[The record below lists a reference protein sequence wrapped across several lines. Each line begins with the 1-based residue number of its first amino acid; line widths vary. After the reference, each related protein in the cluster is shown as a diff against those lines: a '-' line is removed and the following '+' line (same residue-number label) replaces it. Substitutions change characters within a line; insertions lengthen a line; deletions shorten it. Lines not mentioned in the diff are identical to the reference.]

1 VEDLSQYLDEFL
13 ADARDRIDSLSNA
26 ILTLEKIVKEGGSE
40 EEKKAMIDQ
49 IFRDAHTL
57 KGTAATMGFMK
68 LSKVAHKMENLFDL
82 VRSGK
87 VEPTPELIDV
97 LLEFLDIIEAMVDN
111 IEETGEEGD
120 FDVDELFEK
129 AQKFFDQAGA
139 GGEKEEKGEAGGRS
153 EGSGESAEGS
163 ETGESEGPPAEAGN
177 RYLVKVY
184 FQKDAPLRG
193 VRAFL
198 ILSDLEELGVVIET
212 NPERK
217 VIEDGKADVD
227 VLEFVIETDEDPE
240 KIKTVVSRHPEVEKV
255 EVQTLGGETVASGE
269 GAKVE
274 GGEKKYEVIVYLQKD
289 APLKG
294 VRSYLV
300 LQDLQKVGLVEK
312 TEPNAIDIQN
322 GELIDGYY
330 FKVIL
335 KTNLSKEDIVKIVTK
350 HPDVESV
357 DVREAGEGA
366 PAQAQPKEEKKE
378 TKKETKAEKK
388 TKKAS
393 KTPVKTPKVKISKII
408 KVDVSHLDRLMNLVG
423 ELVITKG
430 RLEQIAERLGD
441 RELLETL
448 STLSRLLTELQDEI
462 MEMRLTPVAEV
473 FNKFPRMVRELARK
487 MGKEVEFI
495 IEGADIEV
503 DRTILDKLGD
513 VLVHLLRNAI
523 DHGIEPP
530 EEREKLGKPRA
541 GRLELIARRERSHVE
556 IIVRDDGRGIDPEK
570 IKKKAIEKGLITPE
584 QAAEMSD
591 EEAINLIFLPGFSTK
606 DQVTDV
612 SGRGVGMDVV
622 KEVVKSLNG
631 SIAVYSEVGKGTTFV
646 LKLPVSMA
654 IIQALLIK
662 VQDEVYAVPINNILE
677 SIEIKRENL
686 KSIGG
691 KEVIV
696 LRGEIIPVIMLH
708 ELFGLPMPELE
719 EFPALVVDLGAQKV
733 AIGVDELL
741 HKKDIVI
748 KSLGKMLSHISG
760 FAGATILGDGS
771 VVLIIEINGLL
782 GGGRGGI

>member
-1 VEDLSQYLDEFL
+1 MEDLSQYLDEFL

-40 EEKKAMIDQ
+40 EEKRAMIDQ

-68 LSKVAHKMENLFDL
+68 LSEVAHKMENLFDL
-82 VRSGK
+82 VRSGRI
-87 VEPTPELIDV
+87 EPTPELIDV
-97 LLEFLDIIEAMVDN
+97 LLEFLDVIEAMVDS
-111 IEETGEEGD
+111 IEETGSEGD
-120 FDVDELFEK
+120 FDVDSLFEK
-129 AQKFFDQAGA
+129 AQKFFDQAENGGDKEKQKA
-139 GGEKEEKGEAGGRS
+139 GETREKEAPN
-153 EGSGESAEGS
+153 EGKTEEVREP
-163 ETGESEGPPAEAGN
+163 ETSLSGN
-177 RYLVKVY
+177 RYLVRIY

-198 ILSDLEELGVVIET
+198 ILSDLEEIGTVVKT

-217 VIEDGKADVD
+217 IIEDGKADVD
-227 VLEFVIETDEDPE
+227 VLEFVVETEEDPE
-240 KIKTVVSRHPEVEKV
+240 RVKTIVSRHPEVEKV

-269 GAKVE
+269 GGQAEGVE
-274 GGEKKYEVIVYLQKD
+274 KEYEVIVYLQKD

-300 LQDLQKVGLVEK
+300 LQDLQKVGTVEK

-322 GELIDGYY
+322 GELLDGYY
-330 FKVIL
+330 FKVTL
-335 KTNLSKEDIVKIVTK
+335 RTNLSREDIVKIVMK

-357 DVREAGEGA
+357 DVREVREKDT
-366 PAQAQPKEEKKE
+366 QEAQPRAEKTREKKE
-378 TKKETKAEKK
+378 GKAEKK
-388 TKKAS
+388 EKKSTKA
-393 KTPVKTPKVKISKII
+393 PIKTPKVKISKII

-541 GRLELIARRERSHVE
+541 GRLELIAKRERSHVE

-570 IKKKAIEKGLITPE
+570 IKRKAIEKGLITPE
-584 QAAEMSD
+584 QASEMSD

-782 GGGRGGI
+782 GGGRSGF

>member
-1 VEDLSQYLDEFL
+1 MEDLSQYLDEFL

-68 LSKVAHKMENLFDL
+68 LSEVAHKMENLFDL

-97 LLEFLDIIEAMVDN
+97 LLEFLDVIEGMVDS
-111 IEETGEEGD
+111 IEETGTEGD
-120 FDVDELFEK
+120 FDVEELFAK
-129 AQKFFDQAGA
+129 AQRFFEGEART
-139 GGEKEEKGEAGGRS
+139 EKEISKTEEKPEEAQP
-153 EGSGESAEGS
+153 EVEIPP
-163 ETGESEGPPAEAGN
+163 ETPTYRITVRFHE
-177 RYLVKVY
+177 
-184 FQKDAPLRG
+184 DAQLRG

-198 ILSDLEELGVVIET
+198 ILSDLEEIGEIIST
-212 NPERK
+212 RPDRK
-217 VIEDGKADVD
+217 TIEDGKADVD
-227 VLEFVIETDEDPE
+227 ILEFVISTQEEPE
-240 KIKTVVSRHPEVEKV
+240 SIKRLVSRHPEVKEVTV
-255 EVQTLGGETVASGE
+255 EPYIQSEDSEQKET
-269 GAKVE
+269 
-274 GGEKKYEVIVYLQKD
+274 KKEEYTVTVYLQKD

-294 VRSYLV
+294 VRSFLV
-300 LQDLQKVGLVEK
+300 IQDLQKIGTIKDTIPDV
-312 TEPNAIDIQN
+312 NSIQN
-322 GELIDGYY
+322 GDLIDGYY

-335 KTNLSKEDIVKIVTK
+335 VTELSPEDIVKLIKK
-350 HPDVESV
+350 HPDVESA
-357 DVREAGEGA
+357 DVSKGEPREE
-366 PAQAQPKEEKKE
+366 PKKPTVTVEKKDA
-378 TKKETKAEKK
+378 TP
-388 TKKAS
+388 KKAA
-393 KTPVKTPKVKISKII
+393 KGKRPVATPKVKISRII
-408 KVDVSHLDRLMNLVG
+408 KVDVSNLDRLMNLVG

-495 IEGADIEV
+495 VEGADIEV

-541 GRLELIARRERSHVE
+541 GRVELIARRERSHVE

-570 IKKKAIEKGLITPE
+570 VKRKAIEKGLITPE

-606 DQVTDV
+606 EQVTDV

-622 KEVVKSLNG
+622 KDVVKSLNG
-631 SIAVYSEVGKGTTFV
+631 SISVQSEVGKGSTFI

-708 ELFGLPMPELE
+708 ELFNLPVPDMD

>member
-1 VEDLSQYLDEFL
+1 MEDISQYLDEFL

-68 LSKVAHKMENLFDL
+68 LSEVAHKMENLFDL

-87 VEPTPELIDV
+87 IEPTPELIDV

-120 FDVDELFEK
+120 FDVDSLFEK

-139 GGEKEEKGEAGGRS
+139 GGGKKEEEKAEKEEKAPEEGEV
-153 EGSGESAEGS
+153 EGAEAP
-163 ETGESEGPPAEAGN
+163 ETPPAGN

-184 FQKDAPLRG
+184 FEKGAPLRG

-198 ILSDLEELGVVIET
+198 ILSDLEELGIVLET

-217 VIEDGKADVD
+217 IIEDGKADVD
-227 VLEFVIETDEDPE
+227 VLEFVIETEEDPE

-255 EVQTLGGETVASGE
+255 EIQTLGGKTVASGE
-269 GAKVE
+269 GEKGE
-274 GGEKKYEVIVYLQKD
+274 GGEKRYEVTVYLQKD

-300 LQDLQKVGLVEK
+300 LQDLQKVGIIEK
-312 TEPNAIDIQN
+312 TEPNEIEIQN

-330 FKVIL
+330 FRVIL
-335 KTNLSKEDIVKIVTK
+335 RTNLKKEDIAKIVTK
-350 HPDVESV
+350 HPDVESA
-357 DVREAGEGA
+357 DVREIGEEA
-366 PAQAQPKEEKKE
+366 PAQAQPKPEKKE
-378 TKKETKAEKK
+378 EKKETKAEKK
-388 TKKAS
+388 EKKTA
-393 KTPVKTPKVKISKII
+393 KGPIKTPKVKISKII

-495 IEGADIEV
+495 VEGADIEV

-530 EEREKLGKPRA
+530 EERVKLGKPRA
-541 GRLELIARRERSHVE
+541 GRVELIAKRERSHVE

-570 IKKKAIEKGLITPE
+570 VKKKAIEKGLITPDR
-584 QAAEMSD
+584 AAEMSD

-606 DQVTDV
+606 EQVTDV

-631 SIAVYSEVGKGTTFV
+631 TISVKSEVGKGTTFI

-708 ELFGLPMPELE
+708 ELFGLPVPELN

-748 KSLGKMLSHISG
+748 KSLGKLLSHISG

-782 GGGRGGI
+782 GGERGGI

>member
-1 VEDLSQYLDEFL
+1 MEDLSQYLDEFL

-68 LSKVAHKMENLFDL
+68 LSEVAHKMENLFDL

-87 VEPTPELIDV
+87 VEPTPDLIDV
-97 LLEFLDIIEAMVDN
+97 LLEFLDAIEGMVDS
-111 IEETGEEGD
+111 IEESGNEGD
-120 FDVDELFEK
+120 FDVEELFAK
-129 AQKFFDQAGA
+129 AEKFFS
-139 GGEKEEKGEAGGRS
+139 GGGKTKSEKEAPRAQEEEAPQAKEEVS
-153 EGSGESAEGS
+153 
-163 ETGESEGPPAEAGN
+163 PAEEVPGKKYVV
-177 RYLVKVY
+177 RVR
-184 FQKDAPLRG
+184 FHKDAQLRG

-198 ILSDLEELGVVIET
+198 ILSDLEDIGEVIKT
-212 NPERK
+212 NPDRSI
-217 VIEDGKADVD
+217 IEDGKADVD
-227 VLEFVIETDEDPE
+227 VLEFVVATDEDPE
-240 KIKTVVSRHPEVEKV
+240 KIKTLVTRHPEVEDAEIEELKQEEGV
-255 EVQTLGGETVASGE
+255 KTYTVT
-269 GAKVE
+269 
-274 GGEKKYEVIVYLQKD
+274 VYMQKD

-300 LQDLQKVGLVEK
+300 LQDLQKMGDVIK
-312 TEPNAIDIQN
+312 TVPDRVSIQN
-322 GELIDGYY
+322 GELTDGYY
-330 FKVIL
+330 FGVLLTSSLSPEDIKKVIL
-335 KTNLSKEDIVKIVTK
+335 K
-350 HPDVESV
+350 HPDVQDA
-357 DVREAGEGA
+357 DVQEGEGKEA
-366 PAQAQPKEEKKE
+366 PKPKEETAPSGKP
-378 TKKETKAEKK
+378 AAASA
-388 TKKAS
+388 KKAS
-393 KTPVKTPKVKISKII
+393 KKKLPSTPKVKVSKII
-408 KVDVSHLDRLMNLVG
+408 KVDVGHLDRLMNLVG

-487 MGKEVEFI
+487 MGKEVDFI

-530 EEREKLGKPRA
+530 EEREKAGKPRA

-556 IIVRDDGRGIDPEK
+556 IIVKDDGRGIDPEK
-570 IKKKAIEKGLITPE
+570 IKRKALEKGLITPE

-606 DQVTDV
+606 EQVTDV

-622 KEVVKSLNG
+622 KDVVKSLNG
-631 SIAVYSEVGKGTTFV
+631 SISVQSKVGEGSVFV

-654 IIQALLIK
+654 IIQALLIE
-662 VQDEVYAVPINNILE
+662 VQGEVYAVPINNILE
-677 SIEIKRENL
+677 SIEIKREDT

-696 LRGEIIPVIMLH
+696 LRGEIIPVVMLH
-708 ELFGLPMPELE
+708 ELFGLPVPEMN
-719 EFPALVVDLGAQKV
+719 EFPAIIIDLGAQKV
-733 AIGVDELL
+733 AVGVDKLL

-782 GGGRGGI
+782 GGGRGGL

>member
-1 VEDLSQYLDEFL
+1 M
-13 ADARDRIDSLSNA
+13 
-26 ILTLEKIVKEGGSE
+26 KI
-40 EEKKAMIDQ
+40 I
-49 IFRDAHTL
+49 
-57 KGTAATMGFMK
+57 
-68 LSKVAHKMENLFDL
+68 
-82 VRSGK
+82 
-87 VEPTPELIDV
+87 
-97 LLEFLDIIEAMVDN
+97 
-111 IEETGEEGD
+111 
-120 FDVDELFEK
+120 
-129 AQKFFDQAGA
+129 
-139 GGEKEEKGEAGGRS
+139 
-153 EGSGESAEGS
+153 
-163 ETGESEGPPAEAGN
+163 
-177 RYLVKVY
+177 
-184 FQKDAPLRG
+184 
-193 VRAFL
+193 
-198 ILSDLEELGVVIET
+198 
-212 NPERK
+212 
-217 VIEDGKADVD
+217 
-227 VLEFVIETDEDPE
+227 
-240 KIKTVVSRHPEVEKV
+240 
-255 EVQTLGGETVASGE
+255 
-269 GAKVE
+269 
-274 GGEKKYEVIVYLQKD
+274 
-289 APLKG
+289 
-294 VRSYLV
+294 
-300 LQDLQKVGLVEK
+300 
-312 TEPNAIDIQN
+312 
-322 GELIDGYY
+322 
-330 FKVIL
+330 
-335 KTNLSKEDIVKIVTK
+335 TK
-350 HPDVESV
+350 HPDVENA
-357 DVREAGEGA
+357 DVREIEGTTPQA
-366 PAQAQPKEEKKE
+366 EAQPKVEKKE
-378 TKKETKAEKK
+378 KGEK
-388 TKKAS
+388 TKKPEKKAA
-393 KTPVKTPKVKISKII
+393 KPPVKTPKVKISKII

-530 EEREKLGKPRA
+530 EEREKLGKPRT
-541 GRLELIARRERSHVE
+541 GRLELIAKRERSHVE

>member
-1 VEDLSQYLDEFL
+1 MEDLSQYLDEFL

-40 EEKKAMIDQ
+40 EEKRAMIDQ

-68 LSKVAHKMENLFDL
+68 LSEVAHKMENLFDL

-87 VEPTPELIDV
+87 IEPTPELIDV

-120 FDVDELFEK
+120 FDVDSLFEK
-129 AQKFFDQAGA
+129 AQKFFDQAGS
-139 GGEKEEKGEAGGRS
+139 GGKEEKAEKKEEKPKGGK
-153 EGSGESAEGS
+153 
-163 ETGESEGPPAEAGN
+163 TKEGPPEAETRTGN

-198 ILSDLEELGVVIET
+198 ILSDLDELGNVIET

-217 VIEDGKADVD
+217 IIEDGKADVD
-227 VLEFVIETDEDPE
+227 ILEFVIETDEDPE
-240 KIKTVVSRHPEVEKV
+240 RIKTVVSRHPEVEKV
-255 EVQTLGGETVASGE
+255 EVQTLGGETVTSGE
-269 GAKVE
+269 GAPSE
-274 GGEKKYEVIVYLQKD
+274 GGERKYEVTVYLQKD

-300 LQDLQKVGLVEK
+300 LQDLQKVGIIEK

-335 KTNLSKEDIVKIVTK
+335 RTSLKKEDIVKIITK
-350 HPDVESV
+350 HPDVENA
-357 DVREAGEGA
+357 DVREIVGA
-366 PAQAQPKEEKKE
+366 TPQAETQPKVEKKE
-378 TKKETKAEKK
+378 MGEKAKKPEKK
-388 TKKAS
+388 AVKP
-393 KTPVKTPKVKISKII
+393 PVKTPKVKISKII

-530 EEREKLGKPRA
+530 EEREKLGKPRT
-541 GRLELIARRERSHVE
+541 GRLELIAKRERSHVE

-631 SIAVYSEVGKGTTFV
+631 SIAVYSEVGKGTTFI

>member
-1 VEDLSQYLDEFL
+1 MEDLSQYLDEFL

-57 KGTAATMGFMK
+57 KGTAATMGFMT

-97 LLEFLDIIEAMVDN
+97 LLEFLDVIEGMVNN
-111 IEETGEEGD
+111 IEEEGNEGD
-120 FDVDELFEK
+120 FDVEELFEK
-129 AQKFFDQAGA
+129 AQKFFEGET
-139 GGEKEEKGEAGGRS
+139 GEKEEKKETPKEEEKAEAG
-153 EGSGESAEGS
+153 EKAE
-163 ETGESEGPPAEAGN
+163 EKKEEKKPAEAPVY
-177 RYLVKVY
+177 RLKVY
-184 FQKDAPLRG
+184 FYKDAQLRG

-198 ILSDLEELGVVIET
+198 ILSDLDELGEILDT
-212 NPERK
+212 KPERK

-227 VLEFVIETDEDPE
+227 VLEFIIATEESPE
-240 KIKTVVSRHPEVEKV
+240 KLKEVVTRHPEVEKAEV
-255 EVQTLGGETVASGE
+255 EEYSPEPLKVEEGGKGAESGE
-269 GAKVE
+269 GNV
-274 GGEKKYEVIVYLQKD
+274 YTVTVYLQKD

-300 LQDLQKVGLVEK
+300 LQDLEK
-312 TEPNAIDIQN
+312 LGTVRRTLPGVAAIQN
-322 GELIDGYY
+322 GDLIDGYY
-330 FKVIL
+330 FKAL
-335 KTNLSKEDIVKIVTK
+335 LETNVSPEDIEKIVRK
-350 HPDVESV
+350 HPDVENV
-357 DVREAGEGA
+357 KVEKGEAMEA
-366 PAQAQPKEEKKE
+366 EEKAEKAE
-378 TKKETKAEKK
+378 AKAEKK
-388 TKKAS
+388 PSKAKKPS
-393 KTPVKTPKVKISKII
+393 KGIPTPKVKVSKII
-408 KVDVSHLDRLMNLVG
+408 KVDVAHLDRLMNLVG

-495 IEGADIEV
+495 VEGADIEV

-530 EEREKLGKPRA
+530 EEREKLGKPRT
-541 GRLELIARRERSHVE
+541 GKVELIAKRERSHVE
-556 IIVRDDGRGIDPEK
+556 IIVRDDGRGIDPNK
-570 IKKKAIEKGLITPE
+570 IKAKAIEKGLITPE

-606 DQVTDV
+606 EQVTDV

-622 KEVVKSLNG
+622 KDVVKSLNG
-631 SIAVYSEVGKGTTFV
+631 TISVQSEVGKGSTFI

-654 IIQALLIK
+654 IIQALLVE
-662 VQDEVYAVPINNILE
+662 VQGEIYAVPINNILE

-708 ELFGLPMPELE
+708 ELFGLPVEEKP
-719 EFPALVVDLGAQKV
+719 EFPAIVVDLGAQKV

-782 GGGRGGI
+782 GGGRSGI

>member
-1 VEDLSQYLDEFL
+1 MEDLSQYLDEFL

-68 LSKVAHKMENLFDL
+68 LSEVAHKMENLFDL

-87 VEPTPELIDV
+87 IEPTPELIDV

-120 FDVDELFEK
+120 FDVDSLFEK

-139 GGEKEEKGEAGGRS
+139 GGGKKEEEKEEKEEKAPEEGE
-153 EGSGESAEGS
+153 GEEAEAP
-163 ETGESEGPPAEAGN
+163 EAPPAGN

-198 ILSDLEELGVVIET
+198 ILSDLEELGVVVET

-227 VLEFVIETDEDPE
+227 VLEFVIETEEDPE

-269 GAKVE
+269 GRGE
-274 GGEKKYEVIVYLQKD
+274 GGERKYEVTVYLQKD

-300 LQDLQKVGLVEK
+300 LQDLQKVGVVEK

-330 FKVIL
+330 FRVIL
-335 KTNLSKEDIVKIVTK
+335 RTNLNKEDIVKIITK
-350 HPDVESV
+350 HPDVENA
-357 DVREAGEGA
+357 DVREIGEEA
-366 PAQAQPKEEKKE
+366 PAQAQPKPEKKEEKKAE
-378 TKKETKAEKK
+378 KAEKK
-388 TKKAS
+388 EKKAA
-393 KTPVKTPKVKISKII
+393 KGPTKTPKVKISKII

-570 IKKKAIEKGLITPE
+570 IKRKAIEKGLITPE

>member
-1 VEDLSQYLDEFL
+1 MEDLSQYLDEFL

-40 EEKKAMIDQ
+40 EEKRAMIDQ

-68 LSKVAHKMENLFDL
+68 LSEVAHKMENLFDL

-87 VEPTPELIDV
+87 IEPTPELIDV

-120 FDVDELFEK
+120 FDVDSLFEK
-129 AQKFFDQAGA
+129 AQKFFDQAGS
-139 GGEKEEKGEAGGRS
+139 GGKEEKAEKKEEKPKGGKT
-153 EGSGESAEGS
+153 E
-163 ETGESEGPPAEAGN
+163 EGPPEAETRTGN

-198 ILSDLEELGVVIET
+198 ILSDLDELGNVIET

-217 VIEDGKADVD
+217 IIEDGKADVD
-227 VLEFVIETDEDPE
+227 ILEFVIETDEDPE
-240 KIKTVVSRHPEVEKV
+240 RIKTVVSRHPEVEKV
-255 EVQTLGGETVASGE
+255 EVQTLGGETVTSGE
-269 GAKVE
+269 GAPSE
-274 GGEKKYEVIVYLQKD
+274 GGERKYEVTVYLQKD

-300 LQDLQKVGLVEK
+300 LQDLQKVGIIEK

-335 KTNLSKEDIVKIVTK
+335 RTSLKKEDIVKIITK
-350 HPDVESV
+350 HPDVENA
-357 DVREAGEGA
+357 DVREIVGA
-366 PAQAQPKEEKKE
+366 TPQAETQPKVEKKE
-378 TKKETKAEKK
+378 MGEKAKKPEKK
-388 TKKAS
+388 AVKP
-393 KTPVKTPKVKISKII
+393 PVKTPKVKISKII

-530 EEREKLGKPRA
+530 EEREKLGKPRT
-541 GRLELIARRERSHVE
+541 GRLELIAKRERSHVE

-631 SIAVYSEVGKGTTFV
+631 SIAVYSEVGKGTTFI

>member
-1 VEDLSQYLDEFL
+1 MEDLSQYLDEFL

-26 ILTLEKIVKEGGSE
+26 ILTLEKIVRDGGSE

-57 KGTAATMGFMK
+57 KGTAATMSFMK
-68 LSKVAHKMENLFDL
+68 LSEVAHKMENLFDL

-97 LLEFLDIIEAMVDN
+97 LLEFLDAIEGMVDS
-111 IEETGEEGD
+111 IEENGNEGD
-120 FDVDELFEK
+120 FDVEELFAK
-129 AQKFFDQAGA
+129 AERFFGEGEGA
-139 GGEKEEKGEAGGRS
+139 KRESGPAEEAAPP
-153 EGSGESAEGS
+153 AEPPQV
-163 ETGESEGPPAEAGN
+163 EESEGGGEAPESEAPEGSIPG
-177 RYLVKVY
+177 RVYRVRVY
-184 FQKDAPLRG
+184 FHKDAQLRG
-193 VRAFL
+193 IRGFL
-198 ILSDLEELGVVIET
+198 ILSDLEGIGEVLET
-212 NPERK
+212 TPDRS

-227 VLEFVIETDEDPE
+227 VLEFVIATEESPE
-240 KIKTVVSRHPEVEKV
+240 KIKTIVTRHPEVDDAEV
-255 EVQTLGGETVASGE
+255 EVQGQAAGE
-269 GAKVE
+269 GAKTYTVT
-274 GGEKKYEVIVYLQKD
+274 VYVQKD

-300 LQDLQKVGLVEK
+300 LQDLQKIGDVQR
-312 TEPNAIDIQN
+312 TIPDPIAIQN
-322 GELIDGYY
+322 GELIDGRY
-330 FKVIL
+330 FRVLLVSNVSQEEI
-335 KTNLSKEDIVKIVTK
+335 SKAVLK
-350 HPDVESV
+350 HPDVQDVEITEGDVVDAQRPVQESPSK
-357 DVREAGEGA
+357 EKA
-366 PAQAQPKEEKKE
+366 PRTA
-378 TKKETKAEKK
+378 ETKAPKK
-388 TKKAS
+388 KKPPS
-393 KTPVKTPKVKISKII
+393 TPKVKVSKII
-408 KVDVSHLDRLMNLVG
+408 KVDVGHLDRLMNLVG

-487 MGKEVEFI
+487 MGKEVEFV

-523 DHGIEPP
+523 DHGIEAP
-530 EEREKLGKPRA
+530 EEREKSGKPRA

-556 IIVRDDGRGIDPEK
+556 IIVKDDGRGIDPEK
-570 IKKKAIEKGLITPE
+570 IKRKALEKGLITPE
-584 QAAEMSD
+584 QAMEMSD

-606 DQVTDV
+606 EKVTDV

-622 KEVVKSLNG
+622 KDVVKSLNG
-631 SIAVYSEVGKGTTFV
+631 SISVQSKVGKGSVFV

-654 IIQALLIK
+654 IIQALLIE
-662 VQDEVYAVPINNILE
+662 VQGEVYAVPINNILE
-677 SIEIKRENL
+677 SIEIRRENL

-696 LRGEIIPVIMLH
+696 LRGEIIPVVMLH
-708 ELFGLPMPELE
+708 ELFGLPVPEKD
-719 EFPALVVDLGAQKV
+719 EFPAIIIDLGAQKV
-733 AIGVDELL
+733 AVGVDKLL

-782 GGGRGGI
+782 GGGRGGL

>member
-1 VEDLSQYLDEFL
+1 MEDLSQYLDEFL

-68 LSKVAHKMENLFDL
+68 LSEVAHKMENLFDL

-87 VEPTPELIDV
+87 IEPTPELIDV

-120 FDVDELFEK
+120 FDVDSLFEK

-139 GGEKEEKGEAGGRS
+139 GGGKKEEEKEEKEEKAPEEGE
-153 EGSGESAEGS
+153 GEEAEAP
-163 ETGESEGPPAEAGN
+163 EAPPAGN

-198 ILSDLEELGVVIET
+198 ILSDLEELGVVVET

-227 VLEFVIETDEDPE
+227 VLEFVIETEEDPE

-269 GAKVE
+269 GRGE
-274 GGEKKYEVIVYLQKD
+274 GGERKYEVTVYLQKD

-300 LQDLQKVGLVEK
+300 LQDLQKVGVVEK

-330 FKVIL
+330 FRVIL
-335 KTNLSKEDIVKIVTK
+335 RTNLNKEDIVKIITK
-350 HPDVESV
+350 HPDVENA
-357 DVREAGEGA
+357 DVREIGEEA
-366 PAQAQPKEEKKE
+366 PAQAQPKPEKKEEKKAE
-378 TKKETKAEKK
+378 KAEKK
-388 TKKAS
+388 EKKAA
-393 KTPVKTPKVKISKII
+393 KGPIKTPKVKISKII

-570 IKKKAIEKGLITPE
+570 IKRKAIEKGLITPE

>member
-68 LSKVAHKMENLFDL
+68 LSEVAHKMENLFDL

-87 VEPTPELIDV
+87 IEPTPELIDV
-97 LLEFLDIIEAMVDN
+97 LLEFLDIIEAMVDS
-111 IEETGEEGD
+111 IEETGSEGD
-120 FDVDELFEK
+120 FDVDSLFEK
-129 AQKFFDQAGA
+129 AQKFFEQAGNGESGREKKA
-139 GGEKEEKGEAGGRS
+139 GKTEEKEAPN
-153 EGSGESAEGS
+153 GSKTEEVMEP
-163 ETGESEGPPAEAGN
+163 ETPSLSN
-177 RYLVKVY
+177 RYLVRVY

-198 ILSDLEELGVVIET
+198 ILSDLEELGTVVET

-217 VIEDGKADVD
+217 IIEDGKADVD
-227 VLEFVIETDEDPE
+227 VLEFVVETEEDPE
-240 KIKTVVSRHPEVEKV
+240 RVKTVVSRHPEVEKV
-255 EVQTLGGETVASGE
+255 EVQTLGGKTVASGE
-269 GAKVE
+269 GGQAE
-274 GGEKKYEVIVYLQKD
+274 GREKGYEVIVYLQKD

-300 LQDLQKVGLVEK
+300 LQDLQKVGTVEK
-312 TEPNAIDIQN
+312 TEPNSIDIQN
-322 GELIDGYY
+322 GELLDGYY
-330 FKVIL
+330 FKVTL
-335 KTNLSKEDIVKIVTK
+335 RTNLSREDIVKIVMK
-350 HPDVESV
+350 HPDVENV
-357 DVREAGEGA
+357 DVREVGGKDTQE
-366 PAQAQPKEEKKE
+366 AQPRAEKTEEKKE
-378 TKKETKAEKK
+378 EKVEKKEKKSTKA
-388 TKKAS
+388 
-393 KTPVKTPKVKISKII
+393 PIKTPKVKISKII

-541 GRLELIARRERSHVE
+541 GRLELIAKRERSHVE

-570 IKKKAIEKGLITPE
+570 IKRKAIEKGLITPE
-584 QAAEMSD
+584 QASEMSD

-782 GGGRGGI
+782 GGGRSGF

>member
-1 VEDLSQYLDEFL
+1 MEDLSQYLDEFL

-68 LSKVAHKMENLFDL
+68 LSEVAHKMENLFDL

-87 VEPTPELIDV
+87 IEPTPELIDV

-120 FDVDELFEK
+120 FDVDSLFEK

-139 GGEKEEKGEAGGRS
+139 GGGRKEEETEEKAPEEGKAEEA
-153 EGSGESAEGS
+153 
-163 ETGESEGPPAEAGN
+163 ETPGAPPSGN

-198 ILSDLEELGVVIET
+198 ILSDLDELGVVVET

-227 VLEFVIETDEDPE
+227 VLEFVIETEEDPE

-274 GGEKKYEVIVYLQKD
+274 GGEKKYEVTVYLQKD

-312 TEPNAIDIQN
+312 TEPNEIDIQN

-330 FKVIL
+330 FRVIL
-335 KTNLSKEDIVKIVTK
+335 KTNLNKEDIVKIITK
-350 HPDVESV
+350 HPDVESA
-357 DVREAGEGA
+357 DVREVGEGA
-366 PAQAQPKEEKKE
+366 PAQTQP
-378 TKKETKAEKK
+378 KAEKK
-388 TKKAS
+388 EAKKEE
-393 KTPVKTPKVKISKII
+393 KTEKKGKKTVKGPIKTPKVKISKII
-408 KVDVSHLDRLMNLVG
+408 KVDVGHLDRLMNLVG

-541 GRLELIARRERSHVE
+541 GKLELIARRERSHVE

-570 IKKKAIEKGLITPE
+570 IKRKAIEKGLITPE

-662 VQDEVYAVPINNILE
+662 VQDEVYAVPINNIIE

-708 ELFGLPMPELE
+708 ELFGLPVPKLE